1 MEPELPGWVKP
12 AQADNNS
19 VAEKKT
25 GLISVLKNFNL
36 VSKLG
41 VNGSVASRNRIVFI
55 AICSTDCCI
64 WLSYARKLL
73 VGKKPS
79 LSMALLSLGINHLT
93 APVDIREKVAFAPER
108 MTVALAELQD
118 IPAINE
124 SVIVSTCNRTEI
136 YCDASSDCSE
146 VIAHW
151 LTEHHGISENSLTPY
166 IYHHSE
172 QEVAR
177 HLFRVASGLDSMVLG
192 EPQILGQ
199 LKDSYDR
206 ARGDNTINS
215 ILDRLFQHSFSVAKR
230 VRTDTEI
237 GSNPVSVAFAA
248 VSLSKQIFGN
258 LNELHALLIG
268 AGETI
273 ELVSRHLKSQQIGSM
288 TIANRSIDRA
298 RLLADQIGA
307 EAVPINTVT
316 EQLAQ
321 ADIVISST
329 ASQLP
334 ILGKGAIES
343 ALKQRKHRPI
353 FMVDLAVPRDIEPE
367 VGKLQDIYLYTVDD
381 LTSVVDENL
390 RGREQAAEAAQEIVN
405 LEVTLFDQWLKT
417 HQSSDHIRQL
427 RDSAELVKQQAI
439 EKALL
444 QLAQNADSQQAI
456 QRLANEI
463 TNKLLHRPTIEMR
476 KALQQGDEERIQLLK
491 SLIVPDPN

>member
-1 MEPELPGWVKP
+1 
-12 AQADNNS
+12 
-19 VAEKKT
+19 
-25 GLISVLKNFNL
+25 
-36 VSKLG
+36 
-41 VNGSVASRNRIVFI
+41 
-55 AICSTDCCI
+55 
-64 WLSYARKLL
+64 
-73 VGKKPS
+73 
-79 LSMALLSLGINHLT
+79 
-93 APVDIREKVAFAPER
+93 
-108 MTVALAELQD
+108 
-118 IPAINE
+118 
-124 SVIVSTCNRTEI
+124 
-136 YCDASSDCSE
+136 
-146 VIAHW
+146 
-151 LTEHHGISENSLTPY
+151 
-166 IYHHSE
+166 
-172 QEVAR
+172 
-177 HLFRVASGLDSMVLG
+177 
-192 EPQILGQ
+192 
-199 LKDSYDR
+199 
-206 ARGDNTINS
+206 
-215 ILDRLFQHSFSVAKR
+215 
-230 VRTDTEI
+230 
-237 GSNPVSVAFAA
+237 VSVAFAA

-316 EQLAQ
+316 EQLVR

-367 VGKLQDIYLYTVDD
+367 AGKLQDIYLYTVDD

-444 QLAQNADSQQAI
+444 QLAQNADPQQAM

-491 SLIVPDPN
+491 SLIGPDPN

>member
-1 MEPELPGWVKP
+1 
-12 AQADNNS
+12 
-19 VAEKKT
+19 
-25 GLISVLKNFNL
+25 
-36 VSKLG
+36 
-41 VNGSVASRNRIVFI
+41 
-55 AICSTDCCI
+55 
-64 WLSYARKLL
+64 
-73 VGKKPS
+73 
-79 LSMALLSLGINHLT
+79 MALLSLGINHLT

-108 MTVALAELQD
+108 MAEALRELQD

-146 VIAHW
+146 VITAW
-151 LTEHHGISENSLTPY
+151 LTEHHGLNHNGLSPY
-166 IYHHSE
+166 IYRHVD

-199 LKDSYDR
+199 LKESYDQ
-206 ARGDNTINS
+206 ARGGNS
-215 ILDRLFQHSFSVAKR
+215 VNAILDRLFQHSFSVAKR

-258 LNELHALLIG
+258 LDELHALLIG

-273 ELVSRHLKSQQIGSM
+273 ELVSRHLRSQHIGSM
-288 TIANRSIDRA
+288 TIANRSVERA
-298 RLLADQIGA
+298 RSLAEQIGA
-307 EAVPINTVT
+307 EAVQINSVP
-316 EQLAQ
+316 EQLVR

-334 ILGKGAIES
+334 ILGKGATES

-367 VGKLQDIYLYTVDD
+367 VGDLQDIYLYTVDD
-381 LTSVVDENL
+381 LKSVVDENL
-390 RGREQAAEAAQEIVN
+390 RGREIAAEAAQEIVD
-405 LEVTLFDQWLKT
+405 LEVTAFNRWLLM
-417 HQSSDHIRQL
+417 HQSADQIRQL
-427 RDSAELVKQQAI
+427 RDAAELVKMQAI
-439 EKALL
+439 EKALA
-444 QLAQNADSQQAI
+444 QLRNAGDPEEAL

-463 TNKLLHRPTIEMR
+463 TNKLMHKPTIEMR
-476 KALQQGDEERIQLLK
+476 KALQDDDRDRIELLKQLLT
-491 SLIVPDPN
+491 PDSQ